1 MKQMVITGNK
11 FFRSAMGLVSGF
23 FLAYAPC
30 FAQYS
35 PGKQIWD
42 EIIEIEHASLTHA
55 EKLQRALRLK
65 HAFEEGKLD
74 EDSVYARLLHRIA
87 TLQYLQ
93 NGEYATKESVD
104 YMLRSIAIN
113 TSGAHNVSP
122 DYVLNSYYNLAIFYK
137 SLGINSSALLYYDSV
152 IVINKKRDL
161 HNAMAMTCRVLKADI
176 LFRDGD
182 YQKCIDECIAGLAE
196 AEELGATGITAQLF
210 NRRAQSYVYLEQTE
224 DAIADTDSAMHYAGV
239 VHDDFEQATAVII
252 KAMACARSNRLNEA
266 ERLFKK
272 AIMLRLRT
280 NEYRQVSDDYTDFGN
295 FYFRGLKHYKQAQE
309 CYRKTIA
316 YAKKAGDAER
326 LCKGYINLAET
337 AFRLSPQNQYAA
349 TRDYYRMAL
358 QVYGLSPSTFLQTPS
373 LSRFSAI
380 GNTDLLLVML
390 NNKTELLLH
399 LYKSNGDKAYLN
411 ACLSTAAVMDSAIDQ
426 ARREQTGEQ
435 SKLYWRNKMRSFFYN
450 ALEACYLAGDM
461 SKAFH
466 FMEKSRAVLLSDK
479 LNELGASA
487 HLPQAETA
495 MEQSYKARIINEQQK
510 LAGMDKLSPAY
521 QRQQLEL
528 VHAKEIFEGYIKTL
542 GQRYPLYYQYKY
554 ADDIPRLEDLQAWL
568 LNKGGSFVHY
578 FVQDTTGFMMAVTP
592 WYARLIRIEP
602 GSIDMKEMTAF
613 LQWCSDKQ
621 QLNNRFPAFASL
633 SHRLYTL
640 LFKPLQLPPGRVIV
654 CQDNFLVPFE
664 ALCSDG
670 KGSSF
675 LVYDYMFSYVYSAR
689 YLMKQF
695 AIPETQ
701 GNFVGFAPVSFLSS
715 MGLPQLKNSAMSL
728 QKSGACYKRAKLFAG
743 AAATRASFL
752 SNVAGYRIVNVF
764 SHAFA
769 DTGNTEPLLYMQ
781 DSVIRLSELQL
792 LDRPAT
798 QLIMLS
804 ACQTNVGKNATGEGI
819 YSLARGFSSAGIPAV
834 CATLWKADE
843 ETIYAISYTF
853 HTLLSKGMQKDEAL
867 QKARL
872 NFMKQGSR
880 EKELP
885 YYWANMVLMGN
896 PEPVKLLPATGIP
909 WWMVIAVA
917 VLAGSMIV
925 IFVLTKRKR
934 GARQH

>member
-1 MKQMVITGNK
+1 MC
-11 FFRSAMGLVSGF
+11 LVVGI

-30 FAQYS
+30 FSQS
-35 PGKQIWD
+35 GPEKRIWN
-42 EIIEIEHASLTHA
+42 EITEIEHAPLTNA
-55 EKLQRALRLK
+55 GKLQRALRLK
-65 HAFEEGKLD
+65 RAFEEDKLQ

-93 NGEYATKESVD
+93 NGEHATKESID
-104 YMLRSIAIN
+104 YMLRSVAIN
-113 TSGAHNVSP
+113 TSGADNVSP
-122 DYVLNSYYNLAIFYK
+122 DHAVNSYYNLAVFYK
-137 SLGINSSALLYYDSV
+137 SLGINSKALDYYDSV
-152 IVINKKRDL
+152 IVINKKRNL
-161 HNAMAMTCRVLKADI
+161 HNAMATACRVLKADI
-176 LFRDGD
+176 LFMDGD
-182 YQKCIDECIAGLAE
+182 YQKCVDECIAGLAE
-196 AEELGATGITAQLF
+196 AKERGETGTAAQLF

-224 DAIADTDSAMHYAGV
+224 NAMADTDSAMHYAGI
-239 VHDDFEQATAVII
+239 VHDDFEQATAIII
-252 KAMACARSNRLNEA
+252 KATIYGRCDLHNEA

-280 NEYRQVSDDYTDFGN
+280 NEYSQVADDYTDFGN
-295 FYFRGLKHYKQAQE
+295 FYFRALKRYKQAEE
-309 CYRKTIA
+309 CYKKTVE

-337 AFRLSPQNQYAA
+337 AFRRSPQKEYTA

-358 QVYGLSPSTFLQTPS
+358 QVYGLPSSAFLQTPS
-373 LSRFSAI
+373 LSRLSAI

-390 NNKTELLLH
+390 NNKTELLLN
-399 LYKSNGDKAYLN
+399 LYKSNGDRACLD

-435 SKLYWRNKMRSFFYN
+435 SKLYWRNKTRSFFYN

-461 SKAFH
+461 PKAFH

-487 HLPQAETA
+487 HLPQAESA
-495 MEQSYKARIINEQQK
+495 MEQSYKAGIIYEQQK
-510 LAGMDKLSPAY
+510 LTGMDKRSPAY

-528 VHAKEIFEGYIKTL
+528 VHAKEKFESYIKTL
-542 GQRYPLYYQYKY
+542 GQQYPLYYQYKY

-578 FVQDTTGFMMAVTP
+578 FVQDTTGFMLAVTP
-592 WYARLIRIEP
+592 GYARLIWLEP
-602 GSIDMKEMTAF
+602 GSIDIKEVTAF

-621 QLNNRFPAFASL
+621 QLNSRFPAFAAL
-633 SHRLYTL
+633 SHRLYTV
-640 LFKPLQLPPGRVIV
+640 LFKPLQLPPGRVMV
-654 CQDNFLVPFE
+654 CQDNFLLPFE
-664 ALCSDG
+664 ALCSKEQG
-670 KGSSF
+670 TSF

-695 AIPETQ
+695 AVPET
-701 GNFVGFAPVSFLSS
+701 GGDFVGFAPVSFLSRL
-715 MGLPQLKNSAMSL
+715 GLPQLKNSAMSL
-728 QKSGACYKRAKLFAG
+728 QKTGACYKGVKLFTG
-743 AAATRASFL
+743 TAATRASFL
-752 SNVAGYRIVNVF
+752 ANVGGYRIVNVF

-769 DTGNTEPLLYMQ
+769 DTGRTEPLLYMQ
-781 DSVIRLSELQL
+781 DSVIHLSELQL
-792 LDRPAT
+792 LDHPAT

-880 EKELP
+880 EKMLP

-896 PEPVKLLPATGIP
+896 PEPVKLLPPAGIS
-909 WWMVIAVA
+909 WWMVIV
-917 VLAGSMIV
+917 VVILAGATVYIRYR
-925 IFVLTKRKR
+925 RKSK
-934 GARQH
+934 G

>member
-1 MKQMVITGNK
+1 MCLVTGT
-11 FFRSAMGLVSGF
+11 FLV
-23 FLAYAPC
+23 YAPC
-30 FAQYS
+30 FPQYS
-35 PGKQIWD
+35 PEKRVWD
-42 EIIEIEHASLTHA
+42 EIMEIEHASLTHT
-55 EKLQRALRLK
+55 EKLQRAFRLK
-65 HAFEEGKLD
+65 HVFEEGKLD

-93 NGEYATKESVD
+93 NGERATKESVE

-113 TSGAHNVSP
+113 TSGADNVSP
-122 DYVLNSYYNLAIFYK
+122 DYAVNSYYNLAVFYK
-137 SLGINSSALLYYDSV
+137 SLGINSKALDYYDSV
-152 IVINKKRDL
+152 IIINKKREL
-161 HNAMAMTCRVLKADI
+161 HHAMATACRVLKADI
-176 LFRDGD
+176 LFRGGD
-182 YQKCIDECIAGLAE
+182 FQKCVDECIAGLAE
-196 AEELGATGITAQLF
+196 AKERGETGIAAQLF

-224 DAIADTDSAMHYAGV
+224 NALADTDSAMHYAGG

-252 KAMACARSNRLNEA
+252 KAMACARSNRYDEA

-272 AIMLRLRT
+272 AIVLRLRT
-280 NEYRQVSDDYTDFGN
+280 NEYRQVADDYTDFGN
-295 FYFRGLKHYKQAQE
+295 FYFRRLKHYEQAQE
-309 CYRKTIA
+309 CYRKTVV

-337 AFRLSPQNQYAA
+337 AFRLSPQKEYAA

-358 QVYGLSPSTFLQTPS
+358 QVYGLPPSTFLQTPS

-390 NNKTELLLH
+390 NNKTELLLN
-399 LYKSNGDKAYLN
+399 LYKSNGDTAYLN
-411 ACLSTAAVMDSAIDQ
+411 ACLSAAAVTDSAIDQ

-435 SKLYWRNKMRSFFYN
+435 SKLYWRNKTRSFFYN

-479 LNELGASA
+479 LNELGAST
-487 HLPQAETA
+487 HLPQAESA
-495 MEQSYKARIINEQQK
+495 MEQSYKARIVDEQQK
-510 LAGMDKLSPAY
+510 LAGMDKRSPGY

-528 VHAKEIFEGYIKTL
+528 VHAKETFEGYIKTL
-542 GQRYPLYYQYKY
+542 GQRYPVYYQYKY
-554 ADDIPRLEDLQAWL
+554 ADDIPRIEDVQAWL
-568 LNKGGSFVHY
+568 QDKGGSFVHY
-578 FVQDTTGFMMAVTP
+578 FVEDTTGFMLAVTP
-592 WYARLIRIEP
+592 RHARLIRLEP
-602 GSIDMKEMTAF
+602 GSVDIKEMTAF

-621 QLNNRFPAFASL
+621 QLNSRFPAFASL
-633 SHRLYTL
+633 SYRLYTL

-654 CQDNFLVPFE
+654 CQDSFLLPFE
-664 ALCSDG
+664 ALCSDD
-670 KGSSF
+670 KGTSF

-695 AIPETQ
+695 AVPETK
-701 GNFVGFAPVSFLSS
+701 GDFVGFAPVSFLSRL
-715 MGLPQLKNSAMSL
+715 GLPQLKNSAMSL
-728 QKSGACYKRAKLFAG
+728 QKAGACYRKVKLFTG
-743 AAATRASFL
+743 AAATRANFF

-781 DSVIRLSELQL
+781 DSVIHLSELQL

-804 ACQTNVGKNATGEGI
+804 ACQTSVGKNATGEGI

-834 CATLWKADE
+834 SATLWKADE
-843 ETIYAISYTF
+843 ETIYAISHTF

-872 NFMKQGSR
+872 YFMKQGSR

-896 PEPVKLLPATGIP
+896 PEPVKLLPAAGIP
-909 WWMVIAVA
+909 WWPVMAVA
-917 VLAGSMIV
+917 MLAGSMIF
-925 IFVLTKRKR
+925 IFVLAKRKR
-934 GARQH
+934 VARKN

>member
-1 MKQMVITGNK
+1 MC
-11 FFRSAMGLVSGF
+11 LVSGI
-23 FLAYAPC
+23 FLIYTPC
-30 FAQYS
+30 FPQYN
-35 PGKQIWD
+35 PEKRAWD
-42 EIIEIEHASLTHA
+42 EIMEIEHATLTHA

-65 HAFEEGKLD
+65 RTFEEDKLHK
-74 EDSVYARLLHRIA
+74 DSVYARLLHRIA

-93 NGEYATKESVD
+93 NGEHATKESVE
-104 YMLRSIAIN
+104 YMLRAIAIN
-113 TSGAHNVSP
+113 TSGADNVSP
-122 DYVLNSYYNLAIFYK
+122 DYAVNSYYNLAVFYK
-137 SLGINSSALLYYDSV
+137 SLGINSKALDYYDSV
-152 IVINKKRDL
+152 IIINKKRGL
-161 HNAMAMTCRVLKADI
+161 HNAMATACRVLKADI

-182 YQKCIDECIAGLAE
+182 YQKCVDECIAGLAE
-196 AEELGATGITAQLF
+196 AKERGETGIAAQLF
-210 NRRAQSYVYLEQTE
+210 NRRAQSYAYLEQTE
-224 DAIADTDSAMHYAGV
+224 NAVADTDSAMHYAGV
-239 VHDDFEQATAVII
+239 VHDDFEQATAIII
-252 KAMACARSNRLNEA
+252 KAMACARNNRYNEA

-280 NEYRQVSDDYTDFGN
+280 NEYRQVADDYTDFGN
-295 FYFRGLKHYKQAQE
+295 FYFRRLKHYKQAQE
-309 CYRKTIA
+309 CYRKTVA

-337 AFRLSPQNQYAA
+337 AFRRSPQEGYAA
-349 TRDYYRMAL
+349 TREYYRMAL
-358 QVYGLSPSTFLQTPS
+358 QVYGLPPSAFLQTPS
-373 LSRFSAI
+373 LSRLSAI

-390 NNKTELLLH
+390 NNKTELLLN
-399 LYKSNGDKAYLN
+399 LYKSNGDKAYLD
-411 ACLSTAAVMDSAIDQ
+411 ACLSTAAVTDSAIDQ

-435 SKLYWRNKMRSFFYN
+435 SKLYWRNKTRSFFYN

-487 HLPQAETA
+487 HLPQSESA
-495 MEQSYKARIINEQQK
+495 MEQSYKADIIYRQQK
-510 LAGMDKLSPAY
+510 LACMDKRSPGY

-528 VHAKEIFEGYIKTL
+528 VHAKQIFESYIKTL
-542 GQRYPLYYQYKY
+542 GQQYPLYYQYKY

-578 FVQDTTGFMMAVTP
+578 FVQDTTGFMLAVTP
-592 WYARLIRIEP
+592 RYARLIRLEP
-602 GSIDMKEMTAF
+602 GSMDIKEMTAF

-621 QLNNRFPAFASL
+621 QLNSGFPAFAAL

-654 CQDNFLVPFE
+654 CQDSFLLPFE
-664 ALCSDG
+664 ALCSDE
-670 KGSSF
+670 KGTQF

-695 AIPETQ
+695 AVPEAK
-701 GNFVGFAPVSFLSS
+701 GSFVGFAPVFFRSS
-715 MGLPQLKNSAMSL
+715 LGVPQLKNAAMSL
-728 QKSGACYKRAKLFAG
+728 QKAGACYKGAKLFTG
-743 AAATRASFL
+743 TAATRANFI
-752 SNVAGYRIVNVF
+752 SNIAGYRIVNVF

-781 DSVIRLSELQL
+781 DSVIHLSELQL
-792 LDRPAT
+792 LERPAT

-834 CATLWKADE
+834 SATLWKADE

-872 NFMKQGSR
+872 YFMKQGSR

-896 PEPVKLLPATGIP
+896 PEPVKLQPVAGIP
-909 WWMVIAVA
+909 WWPAIAVA
-917 VLAGSMIV
+917 VLAGSMIF

-934 GARQH
+934 GGRKN